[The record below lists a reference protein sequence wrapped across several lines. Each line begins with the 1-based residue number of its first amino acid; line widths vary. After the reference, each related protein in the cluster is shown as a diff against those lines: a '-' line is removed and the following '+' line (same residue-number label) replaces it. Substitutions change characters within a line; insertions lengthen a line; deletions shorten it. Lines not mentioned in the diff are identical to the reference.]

1 MVRLVCS
8 RDGPMVR
15 QHHEARHHRTPH
27 PPRRKDPSMHDEPT
41 GLGAALQSPER
52 KRCSA
57 CQQVNPCTDFSST
70 NRGGSAP
77 ARSTHRGWASSSA
90 DLSTVTASR
99 ESYRTVSHH
108 SVWYSALKRP
118 LRIVCLRHGATTALS
133 GASPTYGGGGMML
146 LLILIALVCVLFASG
161 GASSDVCYCSHC
173 HGRGCG
179 GWCRWCR

>member
-70 NRGGSAP
+70 NRGGGAP
-77 ARSTHRGWASSSA
+77 ARSIHRRWASSSA

-108 SVWYSALKRP
+108 SVWYSALKCP
-118 LRIVCLRHGATTALS
+118 LRIVCLRHGATTA
-133 GASPTYGGGGMML
+133 PTRREPDLRRWRNDSALDPYCLGLRPLRPRWHAFGRL
-146 LLILIALVCVLFASG
+146 LL
-161 GASSDVCYCSHC
+161 
-173 HGRGCG
+173 
-179 GWCRWCR
+179 